1 MGHGIR
7 AIIGK
12 NNAVKNIADFWH
24 YADVIELQQDYSMI
38 FMENKLF
45 NDITEL
51 YDEKNNLDCC
61 GLVFFTT
68 SVFHF
73 S

>member
-38 FMENKLF
+38 FLTDKLF
-45 NDITEL
+45 DDITEL

-73 S
+73 L